1 MLKMSCLEQFYRASL
16 TEKTI
21 LLMAAFPI
29 LPYAL
34 RSVSIGLFLLAGLS
48 QFKLRTI
55 PYREWLRFFGAFTL
69 GYFALTLS
77 LGITSDMDSGFN
89 ELGQL
94 AALVLIPLGFLLLKD
109 KLTSD
114 LIRLFKMIFVV
125 SCFLLIS
132 YQVVQ
137 IIWHWETVFGAITE
151 AEVIAFNLDLLVSVP
166 DFLVDRVLG
175 HRLREFTIAVTD
187 THPTYQALW
196 LVISVLFIMK
206 SWVNQPMKK
215 WYLAFLICTACFW
228 VYFIGSRMGQL
239 GMALIIGSLLFTQ
252 IADLRIKLG
261 IYILLIMG
269 LLAMYQHPRFQEIA
283 QGFNPSISA
292 DHIAHYNSS
301 NVRLA
306 VWHCTIETVKTN
318 VWLGTGVGDLQA
330 VLNLCYKTTFNAPV
344 FTWTNY
350 NTHNQYLHFWASAGL
365 FGLLSLFFQ
374 CFLLG
379 RYFFKNKRF
388 VAISVLMV
396 TLLFMMTENI
406 LVRSDG
412 IHFFTTF
419 MAIFFYAKR

>member
-55 PYREWLRFFGAFTL
+55 PSREWLRFFGAFTL

-137 IIWHWETVFGAITE
+137 IIWHWGNCFWSDYRSRSNCLQ
-151 AEVIAFNLDLLVSVP
+151 FRLVS
-166 DFLVDRVLG
+166 F
-175 HRLREFTIAVTD
+175 
-187 THPTYQALW
+187 
-196 LVISVLFIMK
+196 S
-206 SWVNQPMKK
+206 
-215 WYLAFLICTACFW
+215 
-228 VYFIGSRMGQL
+228 
-239 GMALIIGSLLFTQ
+239 
-252 IADLRIKLG
+252 
-261 IYILLIMG
+261 
-269 LLAMYQHPRFQEIA
+269 PRF
-283 QGFNPSISA
+283 S
-292 DHIAHYNSS
+292 
-301 NVRLA
+301 
-306 VWHCTIETVKTN
+306 C
-318 VWLGTGVGDLQA
+318 
-330 VLNLCYKTTFNAPV
+330 
-344 FTWTNY
+344 
-350 NTHNQYLHFWASAGL
+350 
-365 FGLLSLFFQ
+365 
-374 CFLLG
+374 
-379 RYFFKNKRF
+379 
-388 VAISVLMV
+388 
-396 TLLFMMTENI
+396 
-406 LVRSDG
+406 
-412 IHFFTTF
+412 
-419 MAIFFYAKR
+419 